1 MTIAFIIATLVALFF
16 IFRCYKL
23 AKEVLELQKTVLSQN
38 VDMLAE
44 NDIVKENFLKFVSD
58 SREWAYQYIEE
69 VQESINKFKDEV
81 GPIIDYFDNYGDIVL
96 TPLNE
101 SMQKVSAAY
110 KDLIRVLPKDDTQ

>member
-1 MTIAFIIATLVALFF
+1 MTVAFIITATIALFF
-16 IFRCYKL
+16 IVRCYKL
-23 AKEVLELQKTVLSQN
+23 AKEVLELQKTVISQN
-38 VDMLAE
+38 IDMLAE

-81 GPIIDYFDNYGDIVL
+81 GPVIDYFDNYGEVVL